1 MLASWVHTFGWQLRR
16 RPTVWDLIFFAGFVA
31 GCLVIVPF
39 LIAFER
45 MREYRAAA

>member
-1 MLASWVHTFGWQLRR
+1 LRR

-31 GCLVIVPF
+31 ACLVSVPF

-45 MREYRAAA
+45 VRNVVRRRKNAVMIEPAE

>member
-1 MLASWVHTFGWQLRR
+1 LGRQ
-16 RPTVWDLIFFAGFVA
+16 PTVWDLIFFAGFVA

-45 MREYRAAA
+45 VRNIVRRRKVAVEPAE